1 MCYIQYQPVRTR
13 DPSRFGS
20 VEGRAKM
27 EGSPV
32 LCAKLL
38 LGKGG
43 TEPQNAAF
51 YIHNDT
57 ILTESVITQ
66 RTADGLALLP
76 KGWWMYLWHC
86 CALSLCVFYSG

>member
-1 MCYIQYQPVRTR
+1 
-13 DPSRFGS
+13 
-20 VEGRAKM
+20 M

-51 YIHNDT
+51 NVLNNAIPYGF
-57 ILTESVITQ
+57 ILLQMSV
-66 RTADGLALLP
+66 DVLMLVP
-76 KGWWMYLWHC
+76 EW
-86 CALSLCVFYSG
+86 

>member
-1 MCYIQYQPVRTR
+1 
-13 DPSRFGS
+13 
-20 VEGRAKM
+20 M

-51 YIHNDT
+51 YIRNNDV
-57 ILTESVITQ
+57 LVGS
-66 RTADGLALLP
+66 
-76 KGWWMYLWHC
+76 
-86 CALSLCVFYSG
+86 SLI

>member
-1 MCYIQYQPVRTR
+1 
-13 DPSRFGS
+13 
-20 VEGRAKM
+20 M

-51 YIHNDT
+51 YIHNNA
-57 ILTESVITQ
+57 ILSGSRLIQMTEGV
-66 RTADGLALLP
+66 LVLLP
-76 KGWWMYLWHC
+76 GR
-86 CALSLCVFYSG
+86 

>member
-1 MCYIQYQPVRTR
+1 
-13 DPSRFGS
+13 
-20 VEGRAKM
+20 M

-51 YIHNDT
+51 YIHDNDIQKGSRLVQT
-57 ILTESVITQ
+57 T
-66 RTADGLALLP
+66 RDGLVLFP
-76 KGWWMYLWHC
+76 RW
-86 CALSLCVFYSG
+86 

>member
-1 MCYIQYQPVRTR
+1 
-13 DPSRFGS
+13 
-20 VEGRAKM
+20 M

-51 YIHNDT
+51 YIHNNA
-57 ILTESVITQ
+57 ILAGFRLIEMIM
-66 RTADGLALLP
+66 DGLVLLP
-76 KGWWMYLWHC
+76 GWRWTYLWEHC
-86 CALSLCVFYSG
+86 TLSLCVFYSV

>member
-1 MCYIQYQPVRTR
+1 MLKTR
-13 DPSRFGS
+13 DSGGFRS

-43 TEPQNAAF
+43 TEPQNAAI
-51 YIHNDT
+51 YIDNNA
-57 ILTESVITQ
+57 ILAGFRLIQMTM
-66 RTADGLALLP
+66 DGLVLLP
-76 KGWWMYLWHC
+76 G
-86 CALSLCVFYSG
+86 

>member
-1 MCYIQYQPVRTR
+1 
-13 DPSRFGS
+13 
-20 VEGRAKM
+20 M

-51 YIHNDT
+51 YFHNNA
-57 ILTESVITQ
+57 ILPGSRRIRMTK
-66 RTADGLALLP
+66 DGLMILP
-76 KGWWMYLWHC
+76 EW
-86 CALSLCVFYSG
+86 

>member
-1 MCYIQYQPVRTR
+1 
-13 DPSRFGS
+13 
-20 VEGRAKM
+20 M

-51 YIHNDT
+51 YIHNVT
-57 ILTESVITQ
+57 ILTGSKLIQ
-66 RTADGLALLP
+66 MTADGLLLLP
-76 KGWWMYLWHC
+76 WW
-86 CALSLCVFYSG
+86 

>member
-1 MCYIQYQPVRTR
+1 
-13 DPSRFGS
+13 
-20 VEGRAKM
+20 M

-51 YIHNDT
+51 YIHNNAIPT
-57 ILTESVITQ
+57 GSGLIQMTE
-66 RTADGLALLP
+66 DG
-76 KGWWMYLWHC
+76 
-86 CALSLCVFYSG
+86 

>member
-1 MCYIQYQPVRTR
+1 
-13 DPSRFGS
+13 
-20 VEGRAKM
+20 M

-51 YIHNDT
+51 YIHNNAV
-57 ILTESVITQ
+57 LTGSRLIQMTE
-66 RTADGLALLP
+66 DGLVLLP
-76 KGWWMYLWHC
+76 GW
-86 CALSLCVFYSG
+86 

>member
-1 MCYIQYQPVRTR
+1 
-13 DPSRFGS
+13 
-20 VEGRAKM
+20 M

-51 YIHNDT
+51 YIHNNATLADSGL
-57 ILTESVITQ
+57 IQMTQ
-66 RTADGLALLP
+66 DGLVLLP
-76 KGWWMYLWHC
+76 GR
-86 CALSLCVFYSG
+86 

>member
-1 MCYIQYQPVRTR
+1 
-13 DPSRFGS
+13 
-20 VEGRAKM
+20 M

-51 YIHNDT
+51 YIHNNA
-57 ILTESVITQ
+57 IHPGSRLIEMTE
-66 RTADGLALLP
+66 DGLGLLP
-76 KGWWMYLWHC
+76 EW
-86 CALSLCVFYSG
+86 

>member
-1 MCYIQYQPVRTR
+1 
-13 DPSRFGS
+13 
-20 VEGRAKM
+20 M

-51 YIHNDT
+51 YIHNNA
-57 ILTESVITQ
+57 ILT
-66 RTADGLALLP
+66 GLMLIHMTTDVLVLLP
-76 KGWWMYLWHC
+76 
-86 CALSLCVFYSG
+86 